1 PAAGLLRQRHPPE
14 RDRGRRRSRRRVLAE
29 HQRHRRPGARDLDQH
44 RPGHRGRAGRERRGR
59 RSDAGAERRP
69 GMVPVRRGAQPALPP
84 DGPARLGVLDLHP
97 AQARGGGRGGPADPG
112 LPAGHAR
119 LGAAFRPGRPG
130 DRRQRRRLPRA
141 GGGPGRATGSW
152 SCVPKTAERQGAPAR
167 RGRAAPSVGRL
178 PGCRAGQNAPQLL
191 RSARAVRQPPP
202 GLRLQGEA
210 LAYPVPP
217 GPPPHRAAAFGP
229 ARRVIARTPAR
240 RPPGRRVETVMTRQE
255 CAATVLG
262 GPTTVLDL
270 GGLRI
275 VSDPTFDDPG
285 PHGYLTKT
293 AGPAVAEDQLG
304 PVDLVL
310 ISHDNHPDNLD
321 DRGRALA
328 LAAPL
333 VLTTRSGA
341 RRLGPPATGLPPWT
355 SHTVPRP
362 DGGDLIVTA
371 VPAVHGPE
379 DAERDAD
386 GFVNTEVIGFVLS
399 GPDLPVIYVSGDN
412 ASIATVAEIAR
423 RTPSIDAVVL
433 HAGAARV
440 PARFRNRALSL
451 DSVRAAAAAAI
462 LGPAEIIPAHYD
474 GWTHFSE
481 GRDDLVR
488 AFDDA
493 GLTARL
499 RLVDHGTWIPLR
511 P

>member
-1 PAAGLLRQRHPPE
+1 
-14 RDRGRRRSRRRVLAE
+14 
-29 HQRHRRPGARDLDQH
+29 
-44 RPGHRGRAGRERRGR
+44 
-59 RSDAGAERRP
+59 
-69 GMVPVRRGAQPALPP
+69 
-84 DGPARLGVLDLHP
+84 
-97 AQARGGGRGGPADPG
+97 
-112 LPAGHAR
+112 
-119 LGAAFRPGRPG
+119 
-130 DRRQRRRLPRA
+130 
-141 GGGPGRATGSW
+141 
-152 SCVPKTAERQGAPAR
+152 
-167 RGRAAPSVGRL
+167 
-178 PGCRAGQNAPQLL
+178 
-191 RSARAVRQPPP
+191 
-202 GLRLQGEA
+202 
-210 LAYPVPP
+210 
-217 GPPPHRAAAFGP
+217 
-229 ARRVIARTPAR
+229 
-240 RPPGRRVETVMTRQE
+240 MTRQE

-262 GPTTVLDL
+262 GPTTVLDV

-275 VSDPTFDDPG
+275 VTDPTFDDPG

-293 AGPAVAEDQLG
+293 AGPAVTEDQLG

-310 ISHDNHPDNLD
+310 VSHDSHPDNLD

-341 RRLGPPATGLPPWT
+341 GRLGPPATGLAPWT

-386 GFVNTEVIGFVLS
+386 GFVNCEVIGFILS

-412 ASIATVAEIAR
+412 ASIGTVAEIAR

-451 DSVRAAAAAAI
+451 DSIRAAAAAAI